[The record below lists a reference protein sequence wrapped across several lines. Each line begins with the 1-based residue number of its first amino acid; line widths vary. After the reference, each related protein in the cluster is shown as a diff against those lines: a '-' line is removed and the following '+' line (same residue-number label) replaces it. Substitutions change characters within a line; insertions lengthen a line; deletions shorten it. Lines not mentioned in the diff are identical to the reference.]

1 MSELG
6 RYVVSFFED
15 YLKVQKGLR
24 PNTIRSYRDALKLF
38 LAYVA
43 DVQHR
48 SVTRLTLADLD
59 FDKVLSF
66 LQDLEV
72 HRNNHIQTRNQ
83 RLAGLRSFFR
93 YLASRVPETMAEAQR
108 IEAICTKRCPP
119 SPTHYLETDE
129 VEHLLRA
136 AKITTEMGLRDR
148 AILTLFYNT
157 GARVQEVADLR
168 VGDIDLNGPY
178 RVRLH
183 GKGDK
188 WRTCPLWSQTVDL
201 LKQLDS
207 VRTGKIDTPLF
218 LSRLHRPMTRF
229 GLYKLVKRYA
239 TVLTPFGVEG
249 GKRLSPH
256 IFRHTAAV
264 HLLESGVDI
273 NVIRAWLGHVSLE
286 TTNRYAEITLRM
298 KEAAVVRCTP
308 PDPESSEGSPQ
319 KRVWHKDPDLMKW
332 LDSL

>member
-6 RYVVSFFED
+6 RHVVSFFED

-24 PNTIRSYRDALKLF
+24 PNSIRSYRDVLKLF
-38 LAYVA
+38 LTYVA
-43 DVQHR
+43 DTNHR

-59 FDKVLSF
+59 ADKVLSF
-66 LQDLEV
+66 LQDLESRR
-72 HRNNHIQTRNQ
+72 HNHIRTRNQ
-83 RLAGLRSFFR
+83 RLAALRTFFR
-93 YLASRVPETMAEAQR
+93 YLASRAPETMAEAQR
-108 IEAICTKRCPP
+108 IEALCSKRCPP
-119 SPTHYLETDE
+119 SRTDYLETDE
-129 VEHLLRA
+129 VESLLRA
-136 AKITTEMGLRDR
+136 AKTTTAMGLRDR

-157 GARVQEVADLR
+157 GARVQEISDLR
-168 VGDIDLNGPY
+168 VGDVDLNGPF

-188 WRTCPLWSQTVDL
+188 WRTCPLWPQTVDL

-207 VRTGKIDTPLF
+207 VREHRADVPLF

-239 TVLTPFGVEG
+239 TVLPPFESKG
-249 GKRLSPH
+249 GRSLSPH
-256 IFRHTAAV
+256 VFRHTAAV

-286 TTNRYAEITLRM
+286 TTNRYAEITLGM
-298 KEAAVVRCTP
+298 KEAAVLRCTL
-308 PDPESSEGSPQ
+308 PDPESSEESLQ